1 MTNVGHFELG
11 FTFSYEPLWLTNLLF
26 QRRANDDWYDEGLM
40 HKASALVIKDTEL
53 HTFWLKKSQLALISV
68 RITNLVIL
76 TKYSC
81 FKVLRSNR
89 TTSHG
94 CQHSAPQAWI
104 WTLFKTTL
112 ESKFY
117 DLYDFL
123 CNQALFLPIFT
134 LLHPFNI

>member
-26 QRRANDDWYDEGLM
+26 QRRANDDCFDEGLM

-68 RITNLVIL
+68 WITNLVIL
-76 TKYSC
+76 TKYSY

-89 TTSHG
+89 TSHG
-94 CQHSAPQAWI
+94 CQQPLVCCPVHS
-104 WTLFKTTL
+104 
-112 ESKFY
+112 FY
-117 DLYDFL
+117 NCTDFS
-123 CNQALFLPIFT
+123 NFIFAIKWACLDAT
-134 LLHPFNI
+134 FDV